1 MTNMDDEIICYS
13 CGRQFRRDR
22 SLFRTIERGDL
33 VIQYFTCPAC
43 GKRYHVFTSDTKMRD
58 LIQRRMQVQ
67 TQIKAGFAGKFREKT
82 IRGYERELDMI
93 KREQENLKLPLIA
106 AGEKILYGEDHDAG

>member
-1 MTNMDDEIICYS
+1 MTSMDEIICYN
-13 CGRQFRRDR
+13 CGHQFCRDR

-43 GKRYHVFTSDTKMRD
+43 GKRYHVFTSDTKMRN
-58 LIQRRMQVQ
+58 LIQRQMQVQ
-67 TQIKAGFAGKFREKT
+67 TRIKAAFVGKFREKT
-82 IRGYERELDMI
+82 IRGCERELDKI
-93 KREQENLKLPLIA
+93 KREQDAIMPALRV